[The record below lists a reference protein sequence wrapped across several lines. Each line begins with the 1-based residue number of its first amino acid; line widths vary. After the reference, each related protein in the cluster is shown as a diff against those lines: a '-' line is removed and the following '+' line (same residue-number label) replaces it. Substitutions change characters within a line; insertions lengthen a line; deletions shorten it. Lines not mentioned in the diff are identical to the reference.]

1 MINAA
6 AINAFEING
15 TGADGAFVFAVGGV
29 LTRGYETLPFA
40 ERGRL
45 GGTDCAPA
53 PRTVAKPRPDPRTVT
68 VGGRRKC

>member
-15 TGADGAFVFAVGGV
+15 TGADGAFVFALGGV
-29 LTRGYETLPFA
+29 LTRGYEALPFA

-45 GGTDCAPA
+45 GGTDCVPA
-53 PRTVAKPRPDPRTVT
+53 PRKTAKPRSDPRTAT
-68 VGGRRKC
+68 VGGRQKC